1 MRIAYIECFSGISGD
16 MFLGGLVDAGI
27 SADLLRQTVRDLNLG
42 AELHISRVDR
52 CGITSTKV
60 DVIVNGQPDRPREAE
75 QPVHHVHSHEH
86 GHEHQHEHRHAD
98 GTVHSH
104 AHAHDDEPGHTHED
118 AHEQKHAHG
127 RHLSEIKKILAASS
141 ISAKAKQTATDIFE
155 ALGAAEAKIHNV
167 PVEHIHF
174 HEVGAV
180 DAIVDIV
187 CASVG
192 AEALGVDRFVFSPL
206 NVGGGTVKCAHGV
219 FPVPAPATV
228 ELLKGAPVYSG
239 EIQKE
244 LVTPTGAAI
253 AKTLAH
259 SFGPMPAMIID
270 ASGYGAGSRNFP
282 SHPNVLRI
290 NVGESAASKESSS
303 GLPID
308 EVIVLEANIDDLN
321 PQLFGYVAE
330 QALAEGA
337 LDVFATPVQMKKS
350 RPGTLITLLAK
361 PEDAERI
368 ARLVFRETS
377 TIGIRTRREQRF
389 VLPRQLETVQ
399 TQWGEVRIKVA
410 QITGAISN
418 YAPEYE
424 DCRRIAEQHH
434 VPLKHVMQEAI
445 RLYLEHTHV

>member
-16 MFLGGLVDAGI
+16 MFLGALVDAGVP
-27 SADLLRQTVRDLNLG
+27 AELLRQTVRALNLG
-42 AELHISRVDR
+42 AELQISRVDR

-60 DVIVNGQPDRPREAE
+60 NVVVNGEPDRPREAA
-75 QPVHHVHSHEH
+75 QPAHHVHSHHH
-86 GHEHQHEHRHAD
+86 GHAHEHEHRHTD

-104 AHAHDDEPGHTHED
+104 AHAHDDEPGHPHEHSHD
-118 AHEQKHAHG
+118 HG
-127 RHLSEIKKILAASS
+127 RHLGEIKKVIAESA
-141 ISAKAKQTATDIFE
+141 ISASAKRTATAIFE

-167 PVEHIHF
+167 PVETIHF

-187 CASVG
+187 CAAVG
-192 AEALGVDRFVFSPL
+192 AEALNVDRFVCSPL
-206 NVGGGTVKCAHGV
+206 NVGGGTVVCAHGT

-228 ELLKGAPVYSG
+228 ELLSGAPIYSG
-239 EIQKE
+239 EVQKE

-253 AKTLAH
+253 VKVLAD
-259 SFGPMPAMIID
+259 SFGPLPPMTLEK
-270 ASGYGAGSRNFP
+270 SGYGAGSRNFP
-282 SHPNVLRI
+282 AHANVLRI
-290 NVGESAASKESSS
+290 TVGESADVQESKRD
-303 GLPID
+303 LPLD

-330 QALAEGA
+330 QALAVGA

-350 RPGTLITLLAK
+350 RPGTLLTLLAK
-361 PEDAERI
+361 PEDAEQI

-377 TIGIRTRREQRF
+377 TIGIRTRREQRY
-389 VLPRQLETVQ
+389 VLPRRHETVQ
-399 TQWGEVRIKVA
+399 TQWGEVRMKVA
-410 QITGAISN
+410 QIKGSVSN

-424 DCRRIAEQHH
+424 DCRRIAEQYH

-445 RLYLEHTHV
+445 RLYLEHTNV

>member
-16 MFLGGLVDAGI
+16 MFLGALVDAGV
-27 SADLLRQTVRDLNLG
+27 SADLLRETVNALNLG
-42 AELHISRVDR
+42 AELQVSRVDR

-60 DVIVNGQPDRPREAE
+60 DVVVNGEPDRPREAA
-75 QPVHHVHSHEH
+75 QPAHHVHSHDH
-86 GHEHQHEHRHAD
+86 GHSHAHEHHHPD

-104 AHAHDDEPGHTHED
+104 DHAHDDEPGHSHQPKPS
-118 AHEQKHAHG
+118 HIHG
-127 RHLSEIKKILAASS
+127 RHLSEIKKIIAVST
-141 ISAKAKQTATDIFE
+141 ISEKAKQTATAIFE

-167 PVEHIHF
+167 PVETIHF

-187 CASVG
+187 CAAVG
-192 AEALGVDRFVFSPL
+192 AEALNVDRFVVSPL
-206 NVGGGTVKCAHGV
+206 NVGGGTVVCAHGT

-228 ELLKGAPVYSG
+228 ELLKGTPIFSG

-259 SFGPMPAMIID
+259 SFGPMPPITLER
-270 ASGYGAGSRNFP
+270 SGYGAGSRNFP
-282 SHPNVLRI
+282 SHANVLRI
-290 NVGESAASKESSS
+290 TVGESTSAQESTRD
-303 GLPID
+303 LPVD

-330 QALAEGA
+330 QALAAGA

-377 TIGIRTRREQRF
+377 TIGIRTRREQRY
-389 VLPRQLETVQ
+389 VLPRRHETVQ
-399 TQWGEVRIKVA
+399 TRWGEVRMKIA
-410 QITGAISN
+410 QIKGSVSN
-418 YAPEYE
+418 YSPEYE
-424 DCRRIAEQHH
+424 DCRRIAEQHQ

>member
-16 MFLGGLVDAGI
+16 MFLGALVDAGV
-27 SADLLRQTVRDLNLG
+27 SADLLRQTVKALNLG
-42 AELHISRVDR
+42 TELQISRVDR

-60 DVIVNGQPDRPREAE
+60 DVVINGEPDRPRESA

-86 GHEHQHEHRHAD
+86 GHSHAHEHRHAD
-98 GTVHSH
+98 GTVHAH
-104 AHAHDDEPGHTHED
+104 DHAHDDEPHSQEAPPHV
-118 AHEQKHAHG
+118 HG
-127 RHLSEIKKILAASS
+127 RHLSEIKKIIAAST
-141 ISAKAKQTATDIFE
+141 ISETAKQTATEIFE

-167 PVEHIHF
+167 PVETIHF

-187 CASVG
+187 CAAVG
-192 AEALGVDRFVFSPL
+192 AEALHVDQFFVSPL
-206 NVGGGTVKCAHGV
+206 NVGGGTVVCAHGT

-228 ELLKGAPVYSG
+228 ELLKDVPVFSG

-253 AKTLAH
+253 VKTLAH
-259 SFGPMPAMIID
+259 SFGPMPTMTLER
-270 ASGYGAGSRNFP
+270 SGYGAGTRNFP
-282 SHPNVLRI
+282 SAANVLRI
-290 NVGESAASKESSS
+290 TIGESAAVSESRD
-303 GLPID
+303 LPLD

-330 QALAEGA
+330 QALNAGA
-337 LDVFATPVQMKKS
+337 LDVFATPVQMKKA
-350 RPGTLITLLAK
+350 RPGTLITLLTK
-361 PEDAERI
+361 PGDAERI

-377 TIGIRTRREQRF
+377 TIGIRTRRESRY
-389 VLPRQLETVQ
+389 VLPRRHETVQ
-399 TQWGEVRIKVA
+399 TQWGEVRMKIA
-410 QITGAISN
+410 QIKGSVSN
-418 YAPEYE
+418 YSPEYE
-424 DCRRIAEQHH
+424 DCRRIAEQHQ